1 MTKSMPQ
8 GTVLSPLFYIIYYF
22 TELIKLNINSGFY
35 SYADNTALLTTGE
48 TWDSAIQIAELSL

>member
-1 MTKSMPQ
+1 MPQ